1 MVLLYW
7 LCIEW
12 CYDID
17 NLLLLW
23 FNASRMNNNSCDVLC
38 YVWCN
43 VVNYDIL
50 FYK

>member
-1 MVLLYW
+1 MVLLYC

-12 CYDID
+12 YYDID
-17 NLLLLW
+17 NLLLLC
-23 FNASRMNNNSCDVLC
+23 FNASMMNNNSCDVLC

-50 FYK
+50 LF